1 MEFGYDAI
9 LKIHPPKPLIL
20 GEWLYRMGF
29 SCIKINTAVEL
40 HYAPPLVDRVWDL
53 LRGSRLKICRAD
65 LLGRWYPQCWGPSSP
80 FITHAEGG
88 AFNNYLKYQGQK
100 EFQKAA
106 DALER
111 LQSILK
117 DLSDRSKNMQ
127 EKK

>member
-53 LRGSRLKICRAD
+53 HKRIPYQDLKNRSFGKMVFSLKETIKPVHNPCQRGCL
-65 LLGRWYPQCWGPSSP
+65 
-80 FITHAEGG
+80 
-88 AFNNYLKYQGQK
+88 
-100 EFQKAA
+100 
-106 DALER
+106 
-111 LQSILK
+111 
-117 DLSDRSKNMQ
+117 
-127 EKK
+127 